1 MVQPGALSASM
12 QAALVVWGVLLRFMG
27 DLPEPALF
35 ARNSVRGSSAM
46 RQIHGALGGRSG
58 TRAPHGSAEVPG
70 ARVGGG
76 GTDSFRGCPGPRPM
90 EMGPEAGGKTQSE
103 CHPLTPAQAMAPGDF
118 QS

>member
-1 MVQPGALSASM
+1 M
-12 QAALVVWGVLLRFMG
+12 VWGVLLRFMG

-46 RQIHGALGGRSG
+46 RQIHGALGGRSS

-76 GTDSFRGCPGPRPM
+76 G
-90 EMGPEAGGKTQSE
+90 AQ
-103 CHPLTPAQAMAPGDF
+103 TPFGVAQAHGPWKWDPKQEARRRV
-118 QS
+118 SATH